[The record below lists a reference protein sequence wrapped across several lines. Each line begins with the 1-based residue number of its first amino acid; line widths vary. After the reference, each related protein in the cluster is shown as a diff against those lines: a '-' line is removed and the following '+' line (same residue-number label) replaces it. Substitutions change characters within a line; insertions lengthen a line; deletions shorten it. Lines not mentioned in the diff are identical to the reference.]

1 MLHSWS
7 DISTPARASY
17 TSPADVDVAQPDTHL
32 LRTLA
37 ITAGICWSVVFVVV
51 GLCYELQ
58 LYGDGSIFSYSI
70 AVENAWAFHWHNI
83 PGRVFVYLFSYVP
96 AEAYVDVAGDPRGG
110 IVIYG
115 FLFFVAPLLG
125 IIATW
130 MADRSGGQTV
140 FGYACGSTACLCPLI
155 FGFPTEVWMAHALF
169 WPALA
174 LCHQAPRGFGSTI
187 AVFVALLM
195 LTFTHEG
202 ALIFVVAILATLL
215 LRGRGDAM
223 FIRAGASALVVISIW
238 VLVKAL
244 LPPDKYFAVVFDR
257 AALHVFD
264 VSIFTCDLAQLLF
277 GVFVIYAIAM
287 YVFWRFCPT
296 NAAAYS
302 VSIVSFA
309 LVAHWL
315 WFDHALHADNRYYM
329 RTIVLIS
336 TPILGAFAA
345 VCAVRAEGHLA
356 LVSPLLARLMPIP
369 ESAVM
374 ARVATGVLLLVMLVH
389 VVETTK
395 FVGAW
400 TRYKDAVRVLA
411 TSTVSDPELGDPHF
425 VSSTRIDAQL
435 NRLAWSSTTQFLS
448 VLLAPNFA
456 PSRLVVD
463 PSANYFWLTCKTA
476 SSNEMEDRRLPV
488 ESRRLVRVHA
498 CLHR

>member
-7 DISTPARASY
+7 DISTLVRA
-17 TSPADVDVAQPDTHL
+17 SPADVDVARADAHL

-37 ITAGICWSVVFVVV
+37 ISAGICWSIVFVVV
-51 GLCYELQ
+51 GLRYELQ

-70 AVENAWAFHWHNI
+70 AVESAWAFHWHNI

-96 AEAYVDVAGDPRGG
+96 AETYVDVAGDPRGG

-130 MADRSGGQTV
+130 MADRSRGHTI
-140 FGYACGSTACLCPLI
+140 FGYACGSTACLCPLV

-174 LCHQAPRGFGSTI
+174 LCHHAPRGFGGTV

-215 LRGRGDAM
+215 FRGRRDAT
-223 FIRAGASALVVISIW
+223 FIRAGASALVVTSIW
-238 VLVKAL
+238 VLVKAV
-244 LPPDKYFAVVFDR
+244 LPPDTYFAVVFDR

-264 VSIFTCDLAQLLF
+264 VSIFACDLSRLLF
-277 GVFVIYAIAM
+277 GTFVAYGIAM
-287 YVFWRFCPT
+287 YVFWRLSPT
-296 NAAAYS
+296 SAAAYG

-345 VCAVRAEGHLA
+345 AYAVRAEGHLVV
-356 LVSPLLARLMPIP
+356 VSPSLVRLMPLV
-369 ESAVM
+369 ESGVM

-395 FVGAW
+395 FVAAW
-400 TRYKDAVRVLA
+400 ANYKDAVRLLA
-411 TSTVSDPELGDPHF
+411 MSTASDPELGDPHF
-425 VSSTRIDAQL
+425 VSSARIDTQL
-435 NRLAWSSTTQFLS
+435 KRLAWSSTTPFLS
-448 VLLAPNFA
+448 VLVAPNFA

-463 PSANYFWLTCKTA
+463 ASANYFWLTCKTA
-476 SSNEMEDRRLPV
+476 SSNEMEDRSLPA
-488 ESRRLVRVHA
+488 ESRRLARVHA
-498 CLHR
+498 CLYR

>member
-7 DISTPARASY
+7 DISTLVRASH
-17 TSPADVDVAQPDTHL
+17 TSPADVDVARPDTHL

-37 ITAGICWSVVFVVV
+37 ISAGICWSVLFVIV
-51 GLCYELQ
+51 GLGYELQ

-70 AVENAWAFHWHNI
+70 AVEDAWAFHWHNI
-83 PGRVFVYLFSYVP
+83 LGRVFVYLFSYVP
-96 AEAYVDVAGDPRGG
+96 AETYVALSRDPRGG
-110 IVIYG
+110 ILIYG

-125 IIATW
+125 VIATW
-130 MADRSGGQTV
+130 MADRSRGHTI

-174 LCHQAPRGFGSTI
+174 LCHHAPRGFGGTI

-215 LRGRGDAM
+215 LRERGGTT

-238 VLVKAL
+238 VLVKAIF
-244 LPPDKYFAVVFDR
+244 PPDMYFAVVFDR

-264 VSIFTCDLAQLLF
+264 ISIFTSDLAQLLF
-277 GVFVIYAIAM
+277 GVFVIYGIGM
-287 YVFWRFCPT
+287 YVFWRLSPT
-296 NAAAYS
+296 NAAAYG

-345 VCAVRAEGHLA
+345 AYALRAEGHLA
-356 LVSPLLARLMPIP
+356 LVIPLLMRLMRVL
-369 ESAVM
+369 ESGVM
-374 ARVATGVLLLVMLVH
+374 ARAATGALLLVMLVH

-395 FVGAW
+395 FVAAW
-400 TRYKDAVRVLA
+400 ARYKDAVRVLA
-411 TSTVSDPELGDPHF
+411 LGTASYTELGDPHF
-425 VSSTRIDAQL
+425 VSAARIDAQL
-435 NRLAWSSTTQFLS
+435 NRLAWSSTSQFLS

-463 PSANYFWLTCKTA
+463 ASANYFWLTCKTA
-476 SSNEMEDRRLPV
+476 SSNEIEDRSLPK